1 MYQWFLALNNKRTS
15 GMGVNPVLFTEML
28 AFFTLMD
35 IKPLPWEIQVL
46 SAFDNTVLSI
56 YQKQQEAEQ
65 KKNKT

>member
-1 MYQWFLALNNKRTS
+1 
-15 GMGVNPVLFTEML
+15 MGVCPILFTEML

-35 IKPLPWEIQVL
+35 IQPLPWEIQVL

-65 KKNKT
+65 KKTKK

>member
-1 MYQWFLALNNKRTS
+1 
-15 GMGVNPVLFTEML
+15 MGVNPVLFTEMQ
-28 AFFTLMD
+28 AFFNLMD

-65 KKNKT
+65 KKNNNKT